1 MKKITA
7 IVLAV
12 TVFASGFGAGNI
24 YRSICRAE
32 AVSQKETETE
42 NSEESA
48 VQDDMETDTEEAVT
62 QYDAESGAEKEVIYD
77 SADQP
82 GEKADSYGVTE
93 MESETQS
100 ETVAVGLESTQIS
113 GEVTKSNSG
122 TQLTD
127 FEIIEQYPELPT
139 GCEITAMTMVLHYY
153 GYQVDKVT
161 MALDYMPKTEA
172 EFYRSEDGRLMGPDL
187 ENYFVGDPTEDS
199 GYICGTGAIV
209 TAANRYLTDVGS
221 NLKAAAMKNA
231 QPEELY
237 DLIDQGTPVVIWC
250 TINMEDRAETDG
262 WYREDGTYMEWST
275 NDHGAVLIG
284 YDEDTVTVADPIYSR
299 ITVSREQ
306 FEKIF
311 AERGGQC
318 VILTE

>member
-7 IVLAV
+7 IILAV
-12 TVFASGFGAGNI
+12 VVFIGGFGAGNI
-24 YRSICRAE
+24 YRSICKAE
-32 AVSQKETETE
+32 AISQKETETE
-42 NSEESA
+42 DSEEASA
-48 VQDDMETDTEEAVT
+48 QD
-62 QYDAESGAEKEVIYD
+62 GAE
-77 SADQP
+77 
-82 GEKADSYGVTE
+82 TE
-93 MESETQS
+93 SEAQSETQS

-113 GEVTKSNSG
+113 AEVKKSNSG

-127 FEIIEQYPELPT
+127 FDIIEQYPELPT
-139 GCEITAMTMVLHYY
+139 GCEITAMTMVLNYY
-153 GYQVDKVT
+153 GYNVDKVT
-161 MALDYMPKTEA
+161 MAMDYMPKVQA
-172 EFYRSEDGRLMGPDL
+172 EFYRSEDGRLIGPDL
-187 ENYFVGDPTEDS
+187 ENYFVGDPTEET

-209 TAANRYLTDVGS
+209 TAANAYLTDVGS
-221 NLKAAAMKNA
+221 DMTAVAMKNA

-284 YDEDTVTVADPIYSR
+284 YDEDTVTVADPIYNR
-299 ITVSREQ
+299 ITVSRAQ

-318 VILTE
+318 VILQ

>member
-7 IVLAV
+7 VILAV
-12 TVFASGFGAGNI
+12 VVFIGGFGAGNA
-24 YRSICRAE
+24 YRSICKA
-32 AVSQKETETE
+32 
-42 NSEESA
+42 
-48 VQDDMETDTEEAVT
+48 EAVT
-62 QYDAESGAEKEVIYD
+62 QDSTESDVEKEVIYNSD
-77 SADQP
+77 DQQ
-82 GEKADSYGVTE
+82 GEKAGSYEVTE

-113 GEVTKSNSG
+113 AEVKKSNSA

-127 FEIIEQYPELPT
+127 FDIIEQYPELPT
-139 GCEITAMTMVLHYY
+139 GCEITALTMVMNYY
-153 GYQVDKVT
+153 GYQVNKVT
-161 MALDYMPKTEA
+161 MALDYMPKVQV

-187 ENYFVGDPTEDS
+187 ENFFVGDPTEET

-209 TAANRYLTDVGS
+209 TAANRYLADVGS
-221 NLKAAAMKNA
+221 DLTAAAMKNV
-231 QPEELY
+231 QPEKLY
-237 DLIDQGTPVVIWC
+237 DLIDQGIPVVIWC

-284 YDEDTVTVADPIYSR
+284 YDEDTVTVADPIYSC
-299 ITVSREQ
+299 ITVSRDQ

>member
-7 IVLAV
+7 ITLAV
-12 TVFASGFGAGNI
+12 VVFIGGFGAGNI
-24 YRSICRAE
+24 YRSICKAE

-42 NSEESA
+42 DSEETL
-48 VQDDMETDTEEAVT
+48 VQDDMET
-62 QYDAESGAEKEVIYD
+62 
-77 SADQP
+77 
-82 GEKADSYGVTE
+82 
-93 MESETQS
+93 ETQS
-100 ETVAVGLESTQIS
+100 ETVAVGLESAQIS
-113 GEVTKSNSG
+113 AEVKKSNSA

-127 FEIIEQYPELPT
+127 FDIIEQYPELPT
-139 GCEITAMTMVLHYY
+139 GCEITALTMVLNYY
-153 GYQVDKVT
+153 GYQVNKVT
-161 MALDYMPKTEA
+161 MALDYMPKVQA

-187 ENYFVGDPTEDS
+187 ENFFVGDPTEET

-209 TAANRYLTDVGS
+209 TAANRYLADVGS
-221 NLKAAAMKNA
+221 DLTAAAMKNV
-231 QPEELY
+231 QPEKLY

-284 YDEDTVTVADPIYSR
+284 YDGDTVTVADPIYSR
-299 ITVSREQ
+299 ITVSRDQ
-306 FEKIF
+306 FEKVF

-318 VILTE
+318 VILQ

>member
-1 MKKITA
+1 MKKIIA
-7 IVLAV
+7 VVLAAA
-12 TVFASGFGAGNI
+12 VFVSGFGAGNAH
-24 YRSICRAE
+24 RSICKAETVSQTEIVTEEKTE
-32 AVSQKETETE
+32 AV
-42 NSEESA
+42 
-48 VQDDMETDTEEAVT
+48 DMEEAVISDPVEGDTEEVVA
-62 QYDAESGAEKEVIYD
+62 QDGAE
-77 SADQP
+77 
-82 GEKADSYGVTE
+82 TE
-93 MESETQS
+93 SEAQSETQS
-100 ETVAVGLESTQIS
+100 ETVAVGLESTQIFA
-113 GEVTKSNSG
+113 EVKKSDSG

-127 FEIIEQYPELPT
+127 FDIIEQYPELPT
-139 GCEITAMTMVLHYY
+139 GCEITAMTMVLNYY
-153 GYQVDKVT
+153 GYQVNKVT
-161 MALDYMPKTEA
+161 MALDYMPKVQA

-187 ENYFVGDPTEDS
+187 ENFFVGDPTEET

-209 TAANRYLTDVGS
+209 TAANRYLADVGS
-221 NLKAAAMKNA
+221 DLTAAAMKNA
-231 QPEELY
+231 QPEKLY

-299 ITVSREQ
+299 ITVSRDQ

-318 VILTE
+318 VILQ

>member
-1 MKKITA
+1 MKKNIA
-7 IVLAV
+7 MVLAV
-12 TVFASGFGAGNI
+12 VVFAAGFGAGNI
-24 YRSICRAE
+24 YRSICKAAE
-32 AVSQKETETE
+32 SKSGAVSENGTEVLDQTE
-42 NSEESA
+42 QN
-48 VQDDMETDTEEAVT
+48 
-62 QYDAESGAEKEVIYD
+62 YD
-77 SADQP
+77 SNGMAEP
-82 GEKADSYGVTE
+82 
-93 MESETQS
+93 ESETQS
-100 ETVAVGLESTQIS
+100 ETVAVGLESTLLS
-113 GEVTKSNSG
+113 EKVYRNSTG
-122 TQLTD
+122 TRLTD
-127 FEIIEQYPELPT
+127 FEIMEQYPELPT
-139 GCEITAMTMVLHYY
+139 GCEITAMTMVLNYY
-153 GYQVDKVT
+153 GYNVDKVT
-161 MALDYMPKTEA
+161 MALDYMPKVQA

-187 ENYFVGDPTEDS
+187 ENFFVGDPTEET

-209 TAANRYLTDVGS
+209 TAANRYLADVGS
-221 NLKAAAMKNA
+221 DLTAAAMKNV
-231 QPEELY
+231 QPEKLY

-299 ITVSREQ
+299 ITVSRDQ

>member
-7 IVLAV
+7 IILAV
-12 TVFASGFGAGNI
+12 VVFIGGFGAGNA
-24 YRSICRAE
+24 YRSICKA
-32 AVSQKETETE
+32 
-42 NSEESA
+42 
-48 VQDDMETDTEEAVT
+48 EAVT
-62 QYDAESGAEKEVIYD
+62 QDSTESDVEKEVIYNSD
-77 SADQP
+77 DQQ
-82 GEKADSYGVTE
+82 GEKAGSYEVTE

-113 GEVTKSNSG
+113 AEVKKSNSA

-127 FEIIEQYPELPT
+127 FDIIEQYPELPT
-139 GCEITAMTMVLHYY
+139 GCEITALTMVLNYY
-153 GYQVDKVT
+153 GYQVNKVT
-161 MALDYMPKTEA
+161 MALDYMPKVQA

-187 ENYFVGDPTEDS
+187 ENFFVGDPTEET

-209 TAANRYLTDVGS
+209 TAANRYLADVGS
-221 NLKAAAMKNA
+221 DLTAAAMKNV
-231 QPEELY
+231 QPEKLY

-299 ITVSREQ
+299 ITVSRDQ

-318 VILTE
+318 VILQ

>member
-1 MKKITA
+1 MKKIIA
-7 IVLAV
+7 MVLAV
-12 TVFASGFGAGNI
+12 VVFAAGFGAGNI
-24 YRSICRAE
+24 YRSICKAAE
-32 AVSQKETETE
+32 SKSGAVSENGTEVLDQTE
-42 NSEESA
+42 QNSDSNG
-48 VQDDMETDTEEAVT
+48 M
-62 QYDAESGAEKEVIYD
+62 AE
-77 SADQP
+77 P
-82 GEKADSYGVTE
+82 
-93 MESETQS
+93 ESETQS
-100 ETVAVGLESTQIS
+100 ETVAVGLESTLLS
-113 GEVTKSNSG
+113 EKVYRNSTG
-122 TQLTD
+122 TRLTD

-139 GCEITAMTMVLHYY
+139 GCEITAMTMVLNYY
-153 GYQVDKVT
+153 GYQVNKVT
-161 MALDYMPKTEA
+161 MALDYMPKVQA

-187 ENYFVGDPTEDS
+187 ENFFVGDPTEET

-209 TAANRYLTDVGS
+209 TAANAYLTDVGS
-221 NLKAAAMKNA
+221 DMTAVAMKNA

-250 TINMEDRAETDG
+250 TINMEDRAETDS

-299 ITVSREQ
+299 ITVSRVQ

>member
-7 IVLAV
+7 IILAV
-12 TVFASGFGAGNI
+12 VVFAGGFGAGNL
-24 YRSICRAE
+24 YRSICKA
-32 AVSQKETETE
+32 
-42 NSEESA
+42 
-48 VQDDMETDTEEAVT
+48 EAVT
-62 QYDAESGAEKEVIYD
+62 QDSTESDIEKEVIYNSD
-77 SADQP
+77 DQQ
-82 GEKADSYGVTE
+82 GEKAGSYEVTE
-93 MESETQS
+93 TESETQS
-100 ETVAVGLESTQIS
+100 ETVAVGLESTQIFA
-113 GEVTKSNSG
+113 EVKKSNSG

-127 FEIIEQYPELPT
+127 FDIIEQYPELPT
-139 GCEITAMTMVLHYY
+139 GCEITALTMVLNYY
-153 GYQVDKVT
+153 GYQVNKVT
-161 MALDYMPKTEA
+161 MALDYMPKVQA

-187 ENYFVGDPTEDS
+187 ENFFVGDPTEET

-209 TAANRYLTDVGS
+209 TAANRYLADVGS
-221 NLKAAAMKNA
+221 DLTAAAMKNA
-231 QPEELY
+231 QPEKLY

-299 ITVSREQ
+299 ITVSRDQ

-318 VILTE
+318 VILQ

>member
-12 TVFASGFGAGNI
+12 VVFAAGFGAGNI
-24 YRSICRAE
+24 YRSICKAAE
-32 AVSQKETETE
+32 SKSGAAAENGTESDEKIDADMVSSNEIEDAAVTVEKESGREETE
-42 NSEESA
+42 
-48 VQDDMETDTEEAVT
+48 VLDQ
-62 QYDAESGAEKEVIYD
+62 AEKN
-77 SADQP
+77 
-82 GEKADSYGVTE
+82 ADSNGVTE
-93 MESETQS
+93 SESETQS
-100 ETVAVGLESTQIS
+100 ETVAVGLESTLLS
-113 GEVTKSNSG
+113 EKVRRNSTG

-127 FEIIEQYPELPT
+127 FDIIEQYPELPT
-139 GCEITAMTMVLHYY
+139 GCEITAMTMVLNYY
-153 GYQVDKVT
+153 GYHVDKVT
-161 MALDYMPKTEA
+161 MAMDYMPRVQA
-172 EFYRSEDGRLMGPDL
+172 EFFRSEDGRLMGPDL
-187 ENYFVGDPTEDS
+187 ENYFVGDPTQET

-209 TAANRYLTDVGS
+209 TAANAYLTDVGS
-221 NLKAAAMKNA
+221 DLTAVARKNA

-237 DLIDQGTPVVIWC
+237 DLIDQGMPVVIWC

-299 ITVSREQ
+299 ITVSRDQ

-318 VILTE
+318 VILK

>member
-7 IVLAV
+7 IILAV
-12 TVFASGFGAGNI
+12 VVFIGGFGAGNI
-24 YRSICRAE
+24 YRSICKAE
-32 AVSQKETETE
+32 AISQKETETE
-42 NSEESA
+42 DSEEASA
-48 VQDDMETDTEEAVT
+48 QD
-62 QYDAESGAEKEVIYD
+62 GAE
-77 SADQP
+77 
-82 GEKADSYGVTE
+82 TE
-93 MESETQS
+93 SEAQSETQS

-113 GEVTKSNSG
+113 AEVKKSNSG

-127 FEIIEQYPELPT
+127 FDIIEQYPELPT
-139 GCEITAMTMVLHYY
+139 GCEITAMTMVLNYY
-153 GYQVDKVT
+153 GYNVDKVT
-161 MALDYMPKTEA
+161 MAMDYMPKVQA

-187 ENYFVGDPTEDS
+187 ENYFVGDPTEET

-209 TAANRYLTDVGS
+209 TAANAYLTDVGS
-221 NLKAAAMKNA
+221 DMTAVAMKNA

-299 ITVSREQ
+299 ITVSRVQ

>member
-7 IVLAV
+7 IMLAMV
-12 TVFASGFGAGNI
+12 VFTGGFGAGNL
-24 YRSICRAE
+24 YRSICKAETVSQTEIVAEEKTE
-32 AVSQKETETE
+32 AV
-42 NSEESA
+42 
-48 VQDDMETDTEEAVT
+48 DTEEAVISDHVEGDT
-62 QYDAESGAEKEVIYD
+62 EEVVAQDGAE
-77 SADQP
+77 
-82 GEKADSYGVTE
+82 TE
-93 MESETQS
+93 SEAQSETQS
-100 ETVAVGLESTQIS
+100 ETVAVGLESTQIFA
-113 GEVTKSNSG
+113 EVKKSDSG

-127 FEIIEQYPELPT
+127 FDIIEQYPELPT
-139 GCEITAMTMVLHYY
+139 GCEITAVTMVLNYY
-153 GYQVDKVT
+153 GYQVNKVT
-161 MALDYMPKTEA
+161 IALDYMPKVQA

-187 ENYFVGDPTEDS
+187 ENFFVGDPTEET

-209 TAANRYLTDVGS
+209 TAANRYLADVGS
-221 NLKAAAMKNA
+221 DLTAAAMKNV
-231 QPEELY
+231 QPEKLY

-299 ITVSREQ
+299 ITVSRDQ

-318 VILTE
+318 VILQ

>member
-7 IVLAV
+7 IMLAMV
-12 TVFASGFGAGNI
+12 VFTGGFGAGNI
-24 YRSICRAE
+24 YRSICKAE
-32 AVSQKETETE
+32 AISQKETETE
-42 NSEESA
+42 DSEEASA
-48 VQDDMETDTEEAVT
+48 QD
-62 QYDAESGAEKEVIYD
+62 GAE
-77 SADQP
+77 
-82 GEKADSYGVTE
+82 TE
-93 MESETQS
+93 SEAQSETQS

-113 GEVTKSNSG
+113 AEVKKSNSG

-127 FEIIEQYPELPT
+127 FDIIEQYPELPT
-139 GCEITAMTMVLHYY
+139 GCEITAMTMLLNYY
-153 GYQVDKVT
+153 GYNVDKVT
-161 MALDYMPKTEA
+161 MALDYMPKVQA

-187 ENYFVGDPTEDS
+187 ENFFVGDPTEET

-209 TAANRYLTDVGS
+209 TAANRYLADVGS
-221 NLKAAAMKNA
+221 DLTAAAMKNV
-231 QPEELY
+231 QPEKLY

-262 WYREDGTYMEWST
+262 WYREDGTYMVWST

-299 ITVSREQ
+299 ITVSRDQ

-318 VILTE
+318 VILQ

>member
-7 IVLAV
+7 IMLAMV
-12 TVFASGFGAGNI
+12 VFTGGFGAGNI
-24 YRSICRAE
+24 YRSICKAE
-32 AVSQKETETE
+32 TVSQTEIVTE
-42 NSEESA
+42 EKTEA
-48 VQDDMETDTEEAVT
+48 MDTEEAVISDHVEGDT
-62 QYDAESGAEKEVIYD
+62 EEVVAQDGAE
-77 SADQP
+77 
-82 GEKADSYGVTE
+82 TE
-93 MESETQS
+93 SEAQSEAQSETQS
-100 ETVAVGLESTQIS
+100 ETVAVGLESTQIFA
-113 GEVTKSNSG
+113 EVKKSDSG

-127 FEIIEQYPELPT
+127 FDIIEQYPELPT
-139 GCEITAMTMVLHYY
+139 GCEITAMTMVLNYY
-153 GYQVDKVT
+153 GYQVNKVT
-161 MALDYMPKTEA
+161 MALDYMPKVQA

-187 ENYFVGDPTEDS
+187 ENFFVGDPTEET

-209 TAANRYLTDVGS
+209 TAANRYLADVGS
-221 NLKAAAMKNA
+221 DLTATAMKNA
-231 QPEELY
+231 QPEKLY

-299 ITVSREQ
+299 ITVSRDQ
-306 FEKIF
+306 FEKVF

-318 VILTE
+318 VILQ

>member
-7 IVLAV
+7 ITLAV
-12 TVFASGFGAGNI
+12 VVFIGGFGAGNI
-24 YRSICRAE
+24 YRSICKAE

-42 NSEESA
+42 DSEETL
-48 VQDDMETDTEEAVT
+48 VQDDMET
-62 QYDAESGAEKEVIYD
+62 
-77 SADQP
+77 
-82 GEKADSYGVTE
+82 
-93 MESETQS
+93 ETQS
-100 ETVAVGLESTQIS
+100 ETVAVVLESAQIFA
-113 GEVTKSNSG
+113 EVKKSDSG

-127 FEIIEQYPELPT
+127 FDIIEQYPELPT
-139 GCEITAMTMVLHYY
+139 GCEITAMTMVLNYY
-153 GYQVDKVT
+153 GYQVNKVT
-161 MALDYMPKTEA
+161 MALDYMPKVQA

-187 ENYFVGDPTEDS
+187 ENFFVGDPTEET

-209 TAANRYLTDVGS
+209 TAANRYLADVGS
-221 NLKAAAMKNA
+221 DLTAAAIKNA
-231 QPEELY
+231 QPEKLY

-250 TINMEDRAETDG
+250 TINMEDRSETDG

-299 ITVSREQ
+299 ITVSRDR

-318 VILTE
+318 VILQ

>member
-1 MKKITA
+1 MKKIIA
-7 IVLAV
+7 MVLAV
-12 TVFASGFGAGNI
+12 VVFAAGFGAGNI
-24 YRSICRAE
+24 YRSICKAAE
-32 AVSQKETETE
+32 SKSGAVSENGTEVLDQTE
-42 NSEESA
+42 QNSDSNG
-48 VQDDMETDTEEAVT
+48 M
-62 QYDAESGAEKEVIYD
+62 AE
-77 SADQP
+77 P
-82 GEKADSYGVTE
+82 
-93 MESETQS
+93 ESETQS
-100 ETVAVGLESTQIS
+100 ETVAVGLESTLLS
-113 GEVTKSNSG
+113 EKVYRNSTG
-122 TQLTD
+122 TRLTD
-127 FEIIEQYPELPT
+127 FEIMEQYPELPT
-139 GCEITAMTMVLHYY
+139 GCEITAMTMVLNYY
-153 GYQVDKVT
+153 GYNVDKVT
-161 MALDYMPKTEA
+161 MALDYMPKLQA

-187 ENYFVGDPTEDS
+187 ENFFVGDPTEET

-209 TAANRYLTDVGS
+209 TAANAYLTDVGS
-221 NLKAAAMKNA
+221 DMTAVAMKNA

-250 TINMEDRAETDG
+250 TINMEDRAETDS

-299 ITVSREQ
+299 ITVSRVQ

>member
-1 MKKITA
+1 M
-7 IVLAV
+7 VLAV
-12 TVFASGFGAGNI
+12 VVFAAGFGAGNI
-24 YRSICRAE
+24 YRSICKAAE
-32 AVSQKETETE
+32 SKSGAVSENGTEVLDQTE
-42 NSEESA
+42 QNSDSNG
-48 VQDDMETDTEEAVT
+48 M
-62 QYDAESGAEKEVIYD
+62 AE
-77 SADQP
+77 P
-82 GEKADSYGVTE
+82 
-93 MESETQS
+93 ESETQS
-100 ETVAVGLESTQIS
+100 ETVAVGLESTLLS
-113 GEVTKSNSG
+113 EKVYRNSTG
-122 TQLTD
+122 TRLTD
-127 FEIIEQYPELPT
+127 FEIMEQYPELPT
-139 GCEITAMTMVLHYY
+139 GCEITAMTMVLNYY
-153 GYQVDKVT
+153 GYNVDKVT
-161 MALDYMPKTEA
+161 MALDYMPKIQA
-172 EFYRSEDGRLMGPDL
+172 EFYRGEDGRLMGPDL
-187 ENYFVGDPTEDS
+187 ENFFVGDPTEET

-209 TAANRYLTDVGS
+209 TAANAYLTDVGS
-221 NLKAAAMKNA
+221 DMTAVAMKNA

-299 ITVSREQ
+299 ITVSRVQ

>member
-7 IVLAV
+7 IILAV
-12 TVFASGFGAGNI
+12 VVFIGGFGAGNI
-24 YRSICRAE
+24 YRSICKAE
-32 AVSQKETETE
+32 AISQKETETE
-42 NSEESA
+42 DSEEASA
-48 VQDDMETDTEEAVT
+48 QD
-62 QYDAESGAEKEVIYD
+62 GAE
-77 SADQP
+77 
-82 GEKADSYGVTE
+82 TE
-93 MESETQS
+93 SEAQSETQS

-113 GEVTKSNSG
+113 AEVKKSNSG

-127 FEIIEQYPELPT
+127 FDIIEQYPELPT
-139 GCEITAMTMVLHYY
+139 GCEITAMTMVLNYY
-153 GYQVDKVT
+153 GYNVDKVT
-161 MALDYMPKTEA
+161 MAMDYMPKVQA

-187 ENYFVGDPTEDS
+187 ENFFVGDPTEET

-209 TAANRYLTDVGS
+209 TAANRYLADVGS
-221 NLKAAAMKNA
+221 DLTAAAMKNV
-231 QPEELY
+231 QPEKLY

-284 YDEDTVTVADPIYSR
+284 YDEDTVIVADPIYSR
-299 ITVSREQ
+299 ITVSRDQ

-318 VILTE
+318 VILQ

>member
-7 IVLAV
+7 IILAV
-12 TVFASGFGAGNI
+12 VVFIGGFGAGNI
-24 YRSICRAE
+24 YRSICKAE

-42 NSEESA
+42 DSEETL
-48 VQDDMETDTEEAVT
+48 VQDDMET
-62 QYDAESGAEKEVIYD
+62 
-77 SADQP
+77 
-82 GEKADSYGVTE
+82 
-93 MESETQS
+93 ETQS

-113 GEVTKSNSG
+113 AEVKKSNSA

-127 FEIIEQYPELPT
+127 FDIIEQYPELPT
-139 GCEITAMTMVLHYY
+139 GCEITALTMVLNYY
-153 GYQVDKVT
+153 GYQVNKVT
-161 MALDYMPKTEA
+161 MALDYMPKVQA

-187 ENYFVGDPTEDS
+187 ENFFVGDPTEET

-209 TAANRYLTDVGS
+209 TAANAYLTDVGS
-221 NLKAAAMKNA
+221 DMTAVAMKNA

-250 TINMEDRAETDG
+250 TINMEDRTETDG

-299 ITVSREQ
+299 ITVSRDQ

-318 VILTE
+318 VILQ

>member
-1 MKKITA
+1 M
-7 IVLAV
+7 VLAV
-12 TVFASGFGAGNI
+12 VVFAAGFGAGNI
-24 YRSICRAE
+24 YRSICKAAE
-32 AVSQKETETE
+32 SKSGAVSENGTEVLDQTE
-42 NSEESA
+42 QNSDSNG
-48 VQDDMETDTEEAVT
+48 M
-62 QYDAESGAEKEVIYD
+62 AE
-77 SADQP
+77 P
-82 GEKADSYGVTE
+82 
-93 MESETQS
+93 ESETQS
-100 ETVAVGLESTQIS
+100 ETVAVGLESTLLS
-113 GEVTKSNSG
+113 EKVYRNSTG
-122 TQLTD
+122 TRLTD
-127 FEIIEQYPELPT
+127 FEIMEQYPELPT
-139 GCEITAMTMVLHYY
+139 GCEITAMTMVMNYY
-153 GYQVDKVT
+153 GYQVNKVT
-161 MALDYMPKTEA
+161 MALDYMPKVQA

-187 ENYFVGDPTEDS
+187 ENFFVGDPTEET

-209 TAANRYLTDVGS
+209 TAANAYLTDVGS
-221 NLKAAAMKNA
+221 DMTAVAMKNA

-250 TINMEDRAETDG
+250 TINMEDRAETDS

-299 ITVSREQ
+299 ITVSRVQ

>member
-7 IVLAV
+7 IILAV
-12 TVFASGFGAGNI
+12 VVFIGGFGAGNI
-24 YRSICRAE
+24 YRSICKAE
-32 AVSQKETETE
+32 AVSQKETED
-42 NSEESA
+42 SEEASA
-48 VQDDMETDTEEAVT
+48 QD
-62 QYDAESGAEKEVIYD
+62 GAE
-77 SADQP
+77 
-82 GEKADSYGVTE
+82 TE
-93 MESETQS
+93 SEAQSETQS

-113 GEVTKSNSG
+113 AEVKKSNSG

-127 FEIIEQYPELPT
+127 FDIIEQYPELPT
-139 GCEITAMTMVLHYY
+139 GCEITAMTMVLNYY
-153 GYQVDKVT
+153 GYNVDKVT
-161 MALDYMPKTEA
+161 MAMDYMPKVQA

-187 ENYFVGDPTEDS
+187 ENFFVGDPTEET

-209 TAANRYLTDVGS
+209 IAANRYLADVGS
-221 NLKAAAMKNA
+221 DLTAAAMKNV
-231 QPEELY
+231 QPEKLY

-284 YDEDTVTVADPIYSR
+284 YDEDTVIVADPIYSR
-299 ITVSREQ
+299 ITVSRDQ

-318 VILTE
+318 VILQ

>member
-1 MKKITA
+1 MKKIIA
-7 IVLAV
+7 VVLAAA
-12 TVFASGFGAGNI
+12 VFVSGFGAGNA
-24 YRSICRAE
+24 YRSICKAE
-32 AVSQKETETE
+32 TVSQTEIVTE
-42 NSEESA
+42 EKTEA
-48 VQDDMETDTEEAVT
+48 MDTEEAVISDHVEGDT
-62 QYDAESGAEKEVIYD
+62 EEVVAQDGAE
-77 SADQP
+77 
-82 GEKADSYGVTE
+82 TE
-93 MESETQS
+93 SEAQSETQS
-100 ETVAVGLESTQIS
+100 ETVAVGLESTQIFA
-113 GEVTKSNSG
+113 EVKKSDSG

-127 FEIIEQYPELPT
+127 FDIIEQYPELPT
-139 GCEITAMTMVLHYY
+139 GCEITAMTMVLNYY
-153 GYQVDKVT
+153 GYQVNKVT
-161 MALDYMPKTEA
+161 MALDYMPKVQA

-187 ENYFVGDPTEDS
+187 ENFFVGDPTEET

-209 TAANRYLTDVGS
+209 TAANRYLADVGS
-221 NLKAAAMKNA
+221 DLTAAAMKNA
-231 QPEELY
+231 QPEKLY

-299 ITVSREQ
+299 ITVSRDQ

-318 VILTE
+318 VILQ

>member
-7 IVLAV
+7 IMLAMM
-12 TVFASGFGAGNI
+12 VFTGGFGAGNI
-24 YRSICRAE
+24 YRSICKAE
-32 AVSQKETETE
+32 TVSQTESVTE
-42 NSEESA
+42 EKTEA
-48 VQDDMETDTEEAVT
+48 MDTEEAVISDHVEGDT
-62 QYDAESGAEKEVIYD
+62 EEVVAQDGAE
-77 SADQP
+77 
-82 GEKADSYGVTE
+82 T
-93 MESETQS
+93 ESEAQSEVQSEIQS

-113 GEVTKSNSG
+113 VEVKKSDSG

-127 FEIIEQYPELPT
+127 FDIIEQYPELPT
-139 GCEITAMTMVLHYY
+139 GCEITALTMVLNYY
-153 GYQVDKVT
+153 GYRVNKVT
-161 MALDYMPKTEA
+161 MALDYMPKVQA

-187 ENYFVGDPTEDS
+187 ENFFVGDPTEET

-209 TAANRYLTDVGS
+209 TAANRYLADVGS
-221 NLKAAAMKNA
+221 DLTAAAMKNV
-231 QPEELY
+231 QPEKLY

-299 ITVSREQ
+299 ITVSRDQ

-318 VILTE
+318 VILQ

>member
-7 IVLAV
+7 ITLAV
-12 TVFASGFGAGNI
+12 VVFLGGFGAGNI
-24 YRSICRAE
+24 YRSICKAE

-42 NSEESA
+42 DSEETL
-48 VQDDMETDTEEAVT
+48 VQDDMET
-62 QYDAESGAEKEVIYD
+62 
-77 SADQP
+77 
-82 GEKADSYGVTE
+82 
-93 MESETQS
+93 ETQS
-100 ETVAVGLESTQIS
+100 ETVDVGLESEQIFA
-113 GEVTKSNSG
+113 EVKKSDSG

-127 FEIIEQYPELPT
+127 FDIIEQYPELPT
-139 GCEITAMTMVLHYY
+139 GCEITAMTMVLNYY
-153 GYQVDKVT
+153 GYQVNKVT
-161 MALDYMPKTEA
+161 MALDYMPKVQA

-187 ENYFVGDPTEDS
+187 ENFFVGDPTEET

-209 TAANRYLTDVGS
+209 TAANRYLADVGS
-221 NLKAAAMKNA
+221 DLTAAAIKNA
-231 QPEELY
+231 QPEKLY

-299 ITVSREQ
+299 ITVSRDQ

-318 VILTE
+318 VILQ

>member
-7 IVLAV
+7 IILAV
-12 TVFASGFGAGNI
+12 VVFIGGFGAGNA
-24 YRSICRAE
+24 YRSICKA
-32 AVSQKETETE
+32 
-42 NSEESA
+42 
-48 VQDDMETDTEEAVT
+48 EAVT
-62 QYDAESGAEKEVIYD
+62 QDSTESDVEKEVIYNSD
-77 SADQP
+77 DQQ
-82 GEKADSYGVTE
+82 GKKAGSYEVTE

-113 GEVTKSNSG
+113 AEVKKSNSA

-127 FEIIEQYPELPT
+127 FDIIEQYPELPT
-139 GCEITAMTMVLHYY
+139 GCEITALTMVLNYY
-153 GYQVDKVT
+153 GYQVNKVT
-161 MALDYMPKTEA
+161 MALDYMPKVQA

-187 ENYFVGDPTEDS
+187 ENFFVGDPTEET

-209 TAANRYLTDVGS
+209 TAANRYLADVGS
-221 NLKAAAMKNA
+221 DLTAAAMKNV
-231 QPEELY
+231 QPEKLY

-284 YDEDTVTVADPIYSR
+284 YDGDTVTVADPIYSR
-299 ITVSREQ
+299 ITVSRDQ
-306 FEKIF
+306 FEKVF

-318 VILTE
+318 VILQ

>member
-7 IVLAV
+7 IILAV
-12 TVFASGFGAGNI
+12 VVFIGGFGAGNI
-24 YRSICRAE
+24 YRSICKAE

-42 NSEESA
+42 DSEEASA
-48 VQDDMETDTEEAVT
+48 QD
-62 QYDAESGAEKEVIYD
+62 GAE
-77 SADQP
+77 
-82 GEKADSYGVTE
+82 TE
-93 MESETQS
+93 SEAQSETQS

-113 GEVTKSNSG
+113 AEVKKSNSG

-127 FEIIEQYPELPT
+127 FDIIEQYPELPT
-139 GCEITAMTMVLHYY
+139 GCEITAMTMVLNYY
-153 GYQVDKVT
+153 GYNVDKVT
-161 MALDYMPKTEA
+161 MAMDYMPKVQA
-172 EFYRSEDGRLMGPDL
+172 EFYRSEDGRLIGPDL
-187 ENYFVGDPTEDS
+187 ENFFVGDPTQET

-209 TAANRYLTDVGS
+209 TAANAYLMDVGS
-221 NLKAAAMKNA
+221 DLTAVAMKHA

-237 DLIDQGTPVVIWC
+237 DLIDEGTPVVIWC

-299 ITVSREQ
+299 ITVSRAQ

>member
-7 IVLAV
+7 IILAV
-12 TVFASGFGAGNI
+12 VVFIGGFGAGNL
-24 YRSICRAE
+24 YRSICKAETISQTEIVTEEKTE
-32 AVSQKETETE
+32 AV
-42 NSEESA
+42 
-48 VQDDMETDTEEAVT
+48 DTEEAVISDHVEGDT
-62 QYDAESGAEKEVIYD
+62 EEVVAQDGAE
-77 SADQP
+77 
-82 GEKADSYGVTE
+82 TE
-93 MESETQS
+93 SEAQSETQS
-100 ETVAVGLESTQIS
+100 ETVAVGLESTQIFA
-113 GEVTKSNSG
+113 EVKKSDSG

-127 FEIIEQYPELPT
+127 FDIIEQYPELPT
-139 GCEITAMTMVLHYY
+139 GCEITALTMVLNYY
-153 GYQVDKVT
+153 GYRVNKVT
-161 MALDYMPKTEA
+161 MALDYMPKVQA

-187 ENYFVGDPTEDS
+187 ENFFVGDPTEET

-209 TAANRYLTDVGS
+209 TAANQYLADVGS
-221 NLKAAAMKNA
+221 DLTAAAMKNA
-231 QPEELY
+231 QPEKLY

-299 ITVSREQ
+299 ITVSRDQ
-306 FEKIF
+306 FEKVF

-318 VILTE
+318 VILQ

>member
-7 IVLAV
+7 IILAV
-12 TVFASGFGAGNI
+12 VVFIGGFGAGNA
-24 YRSICRAE
+24 YRSICKAE

-42 NSEESA
+42 DSEETL
-48 VQDDMETDTEEAVT
+48 VQDDMET
-62 QYDAESGAEKEVIYD
+62 
-77 SADQP
+77 
-82 GEKADSYGVTE
+82 
-93 MESETQS
+93 ETQS
-100 ETVAVGLESTQIS
+100 ETVAVGLESAQIS
-113 GEVTKSNSG
+113 AEVKKSNSA

-127 FEIIEQYPELPT
+127 FDIIEQYPELPT
-139 GCEITAMTMVLHYY
+139 GCEITALTMVLNYY
-153 GYQVDKVT
+153 GYQVNKVT
-161 MALDYMPKTEA
+161 MALDYMPKVQA

-187 ENYFVGDPTEDS
+187 ENFFVGDPTEKT

-209 TAANRYLTDVGS
+209 TAANRYLADVGS
-221 NLKAAAMKNA
+221 DLTAAAMKNV
-231 QPEELY
+231 QPEKLY

-299 ITVSREQ
+299 ITVSRDQ

-318 VILTE
+318 VILQ